1 MYYRPLAELLILV
14 NMSSSYKPN
23 PTKPEAP
30 KLALVAIAQLLARQA
45 ALEATLAE
53 LNTTNSKTT
62 LNEDFEND
70 QRQTGSAIN
79 T

>member
-1 MYYRPLAELLILV
+1 MV
-14 NMSSSYKPN
+14 SMNSSYKPN
-23 PTKPEAP
+23 PTKPKAS

-45 ALEATLAE
+45 ALEASLAE

-79 T
+79 TERSG